1 MKLALCSSAASIAL
15 LALAACSPGNDET
28 VTDTDTSPET
38 PAETETSETETAN
51 TGSDDLLM
59 PLPTD
64 TVTAITADDLDVR
77 IRTLADDTFEGRGPG
92 AEKGEQAADWIA
104 EEMARVGL
112 QPGGDDG
119 SWFQTVGMVEQTL
132 DEGASGLTFEGG
144 RSGEAFPM
152 ELKQDAVL
160 WTKRQNE
167 TELSFDDSEL
177 VFVGYGVVAPEYD
190 WNDYEGVDAEG
201 KTVVMLVNDPGFARG
216 TDDLFNGKA
225 MTYYGR
231 WTYKFEEA
239 ARQGATGA
247 IVIHET
253 APASYGWDVVANS
266 WSGAQADLVR
276 GDGGAER
283 TVYESWVTNDI
294 ARKLFA
300 EAGLDFDD
308 MKDAAMQP
316 GFEAVEMGDLTASG
330 NVVQTVDRMESRN
343 VVGVLPGTDAPDE
356 YMLFTAH
363 WDHLGKKSEER
374 TGEPGQDFYRDD
386 IFNGAVDNAT
396 GTSALLE
403 IAEKMATEDH
413 PRSGL
418 FLAVTLEESGLLG
431 SAYYAENPT
440 VPMNQI
446 VAGINMDG
454 MLPIGRTRDMV
465 VVGYGASELE
475 DMLTEELEAQD
486 RVVKPDPKPE
496 AGYFYRSDHIS
507 FAKKGVPML
516 YADGGVDKRDGGEA
530 AGMAASE
537 AYTVQRY
544 HKPMDEYDAD
554 WDLSGMVEDISALYE
569 VGADIIN
576 SDEWPTWYEGN
587 EFEAIREASLA
598 EKDE

>member
-1 MKLALCSSAASIAL
+1 MKHVLWSSVAL
-15 LALAACSPGNDET
+15 LALAACSQASVEEDAPGSGAET
-28 VTDTDTSPET
+28 GATET
-38 PAETETSETETAN
+38 PANAN
-51 TGSDDLLM
+51 EQASSSDLLM
-59 PLPTD
+59 PLPD
-64 TVTAITADDLDVR
+64 NTVAAITAEDLDAR
-77 IRTLADDTFEGRGPG
+77 IKTLADDKFEGRGPG
-92 AEKGEQAADWIA
+92 SENGEKAADWIA
-104 EEMARVGL
+104 AEMERIGL

-119 SWFQTVGMVEQTL
+119 TWFQNVGMVEQTL
-132 DEGASGLTFEGG
+132 DESQSSLTFNGG
-144 RSGEAFPM
+144 RSGEAYPM
-152 ELKQDAVL
+152 QLKTDAVL
-160 WTKRQNE
+160 WTKRQASN
-167 TELSFDDSEL
+167 ELSFQESEL
-177 VFVGYGVVAPEYD
+177 VFVGYGVVAPEYG
-190 WNDYEGVDAEG
+190 WNDYAGVDVEG

-239 ARQGATGA
+239 ARQGASGA
-247 IVIHET
+247 IIVHET

-276 GDGGAER
+276 SDDGASR
-283 TVYESWVTNDI
+283 TVFESWITSDI
-294 ARKLFA
+294 ARRLFA
-300 EAGLDFDD
+300 EAGLDFDEQ
-308 MKDAAMQP
+308 KSTAKEP
-316 GFEAVEMGDLTASG
+316 GFVAVDMGDLTASG
-330 NVVQTVDRMESRN
+330 KIVQTVSRMESRN
-343 VVGVLPGTDAPDE
+343 VVGVLPGTVAPDE

-374 TGEPGQDFYRDD
+374 AGEPGQDFYRDD

-396 GTSALLE
+396 GSAALLE
-403 IAEKMATEDH
+403 IAEAMAQDEH

-440 VPMNQI
+440 VPMNRI

-454 MLPIGRTRDMV
+454 MLPIGRTKDMV

-475 DMLTEELEAQD
+475 DLLTAELQSQD

-544 HKPMDEYDAD
+544 HKPMDEYNEN
-554 WDLSGMVEDISALYE
+554 WNLSGMVEDITALYE
-569 VGADIIN
+569 VGLEVIN
-576 SDEWPTWYEGN
+576 SDTWPTWYEGN
-587 EFEAIREASLA
+587 EFEAIRQDSLA
-598 EKDE
+598 GRGD

>member
-1 MKLALCSSAASIAL
+1 MKFMPLLSLAL
-15 LALAACSPGNDET
+15 LALAGCSQAPAD
-28 VTDTDTSPET
+28 PEVSSDNE
-38 PAETETSETETAN
+38 ANAGETESSSD
-51 TGSDDLLM
+51 TGDQKPSDNLLM
-59 PLPTD
+59 PLPSS
-64 TVTAITADDLDVR
+64 TVADITAADLAVR
-77 IRTLADDTFEGRGPG
+77 IKTLADDTFEGRGPG
-92 AEKGEQAADWIA
+92 AENGEKAADWIA
-104 EEMARVGL
+104 AEMARIGL
-112 QPGGDDG
+112 KPGGDNG
-119 SWFQTVGMVEQTL
+119 SWFQNVGMVEQTL
-132 DEGASGLTFEGG
+132 DESQSSLTFNGG

-152 ELKQDAVL
+152 ELKTDAVL
-160 WTKRQNE
+160 WTKQQNVD
-167 TELSFDDSEL
+167 ELSFQESEL

-190 WNDYEGVDAEG
+190 WNDYEGLDVEG

-216 TDDLFNGKA
+216 SDDLFKGQA

-231 WTYKFEEA
+231 WTYKYEEA

-247 IVIHET
+247 IIIHET

-276 GDGGAER
+276 ADGGASR
-283 TVYESWVTNDI
+283 TVFESWITSDI
-294 ARKLFA
+294 ARRLFA
-300 EAGLDFDD
+300 EAGLDFDEQ
-308 MKDAAMQP
+308 KAAAKEP
-316 GFEAVEMGDLTASG
+316 GFTPIDMGGLTASG
-330 NVVQTVDRMESRN
+330 SVVQSVSRMESRN
-343 VVGVLPGTDAPDE
+343 VVGILPGSATPDE

-374 TGEPGQDFYRDD
+374 AGEPGQDFYRDD

-396 GTSALLE
+396 GSAALLE
-403 IAEKMATEDH
+403 IAEAMAQNEH

-440 VPMNQI
+440 VPMNKI

-454 MLPIGRTRDMV
+454 MLPIGRTKDMV

-475 DMLTEELEAQD
+475 DILKTELQSQD

-544 HKPMDEYDAD
+544 HKPMDEYSET
-554 WDLSGMVEDISALYE
+554 WDLSGMVEDITALYE
-569 VGADIIN
+569 VGLEVIN
-576 SDEWPTWYEGN
+576 SDTWPTWYEGN
-587 EFEAIREASLA
+587 EFEAVRKSSLA
-598 EKDE
+598 QQRDD